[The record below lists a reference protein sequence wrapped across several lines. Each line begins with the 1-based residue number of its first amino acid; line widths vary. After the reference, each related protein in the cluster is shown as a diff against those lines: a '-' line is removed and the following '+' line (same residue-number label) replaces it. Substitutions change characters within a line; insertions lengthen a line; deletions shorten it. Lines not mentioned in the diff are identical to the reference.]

1 MGVIMTGM
9 GNDGANGLLSMRKAG
24 ALTVGQDEA
33 SCVVYGMPREAVRLG
48 AAGRVLPLLGIA
60 AWLLQTGEASDTTAS
75 ALQAG

>member
-1 MGVIMTGM
+1 
-9 GNDGANGLLSMRKAG
+9 
-24 ALTVGQDEA
+24 
-33 SCVVYGMPREAVRLG
+33 MPREAVRLG